1 MKYIKAALNLPL
13 NQFFYYK
20 VPPELTDRIKIGK
33 RVVVPFKRKNLT
45 AFVIEEVRKEKVRKS
60 LKEIIKIDNSPPL
73 GADLLRL
80 GEWISKYY
88 YCSLGQTLHFMLPVQ
103 PGLKIDKGKKAK
115 RDSSFLFFTNAQY
128 NEAVSLVREGGDF
141 LFRPKNNKEKIS
153 FYLLLIKRAI
163 KEGKDIILIV
173 PEISYIPFLKRAI
186 QYYYPRETAIFHSR
200 LSLKEKYN
208 QWLKMRE
215 EEVNLAIGT
224 RSLVFA
230 PFPQIGLVIIEEEE
244 NTSYK
249 QIETPRYHVREVA
262 MKRGEIEKFPV
273 ILTTQS
279 PSLESWHNVKKRN
292 YGLIELSG
300 NNKHSSPVEIV
311 DLRKEKNKIFSFL
324 LEERI
329 KENLNKNRLVLLFLN
344 KRGFAN
350 FVLCRECGE
359 VIRCPNCNIGL
370 TFHLRN
376 DLICHYCNYQMRVPQ
391 ICPSC
396 KGRELQ
402 RIGAGTQRIE
412 KEVRKR
418 FQTARMQRVDTDT
431 INSSS
436 AYKKLLQNLEDEKI
450 DILVGTQLV
459 IKERILKRI
468 DLVGVILADT
478 LLNLPDF
485 RAGEHLFQLLT
496 RIKSYIKEEGKIIIQ
511 TYNPS
516 HYALKAFKEGKEE
529 DFYNEEARIRKEL
542 SYPPYLHWIRISLEG
557 KIKSRVEEA
566 GKTIKEK
573 LEKENL
579 GFLGPSPCPFSKIKG
594 KYRYHLILR
603 DESLSRMRKILEKEL
618 KSLFTHFKGI
628 KTTVDVDPLRTM

>member
-1 MKYIKAALNLPL
+1 MKYIKVALNLPL

-20 VPPELTDRIKIGK
+20 VPPELIDKIKIGK
-33 RVVVPFKRKNLT
+33 RVIVPFKRKNLT
-45 AFVIEEVRKEKVRKS
+45 GFVIEEVKRGKLKKR
-60 LKEIIKIDNSPPL
+60 LKEIIKIDDSPSL
-73 GADLLRL
+73 DINLLRL
-80 GEWISKYY
+80 GEWISEYY

-103 PGLKIDKGKKAK
+103 SGLKIDKKEKEKK
-115 RDSSFLFFTNAQY
+115 SNSFASFTKTQY
-128 NEAVSLVREGGDF
+128 NKAVSLVGEEGNF
-141 LFRPKNNKEKIS
+141 LFRTKDNEQKLF
-153 FYLLLIKRAI
+153 FYLSLLERILE
-163 KEGKDIILIV
+163 EGKDIILIV
-173 PEISYIPFLKRAI
+173 PEISYIPFFKKVI
-186 QYYYPRETAIFHSR
+186 QYYYPGEIAVFHSR

-208 QWLKMRE
+208 QWLRMEE

-224 RSLVFA
+224 RSIIFA
-230 PFPQIGLVIIEEEE
+230 PFPKIGLVIIEEEE
-244 NTSYK
+244 NPSYK

-279 PSLESWHNVKKRN
+279 PCLESWYKVKKGD
-292 YGLIELSG
+292 YKLIELSR
-300 NNKHSSPVEIV
+300 NNRHLPSIEIV
-311 DLRKEKNKIFSFL
+311 DLREEKTKIFSSF

-329 KENLNKNRLVLLFLN
+329 KENLNKNRKVLLFLN

-370 TFHLRN
+370 SFHLKN
-376 DLICHYCNYQMRVPQ
+376 DLICHYCNYQMRIPQ
-391 ICPSC
+391 KCPFC

-402 RIGAGTQRIE
+402 RVGAGTQRIE

-418 FQTARMQRVDTDT
+418 FQTARMQRVDTDI

-436 AYKKLLQNLEDEKI
+436 AYKKLLENLEDEKI

-459 IKERILKRI
+459 IKEEILKRI
-468 DLVGVILADT
+468 DLAGVILADT

-485 RAGEHLFQLLT
+485 RAGEYLFQLLT
-496 RIKSYIKEEGKIIIQ
+496 RIKSYIKEEGEIIIQ

-516 HYALKAFKEGKEE
+516 HYALKAFKERKEE
-529 DFYNEEARIRKEL
+529 SFYNEEERIRKEL
-542 SYPPYLHWIRISLEG
+542 GYPPYLHWIRISLEG
-557 KIKSRVEEA
+557 KVKSRVEEA
-566 GKTIKEK
+566 GKRIEEK

-579 GFLGPSPCPFSKIKG
+579 RFLGPSPCPFSKIKG

-603 DESLSRMRKILEKEL
+603 DENLSRMRKILEKEL
-618 KSLFTHFKGI
+618 KPLFAHFKGI